1 MCEMASL
8 ETRALFGGLRTAFW
22 RVWGRLGGWECSQE
36 TVLVG
41 LYASSHRGKI
51 LPTPID
57 RYCCISVAPYQSTSS
72 HSSII
77 DRRNR
82 ARSFAPRSRT

>member
-57 RYCCISVAPYQSTSS
+57 RYCCISVAPKFSVCREEPGVEPAISY
-72 HSSII
+72 
-77 DRRNR
+77 
-82 ARSFAPRSRT
+82 